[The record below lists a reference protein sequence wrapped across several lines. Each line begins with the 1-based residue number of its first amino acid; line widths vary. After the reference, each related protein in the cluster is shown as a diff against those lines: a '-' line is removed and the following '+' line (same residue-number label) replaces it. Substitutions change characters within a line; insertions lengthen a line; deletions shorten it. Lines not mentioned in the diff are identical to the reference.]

1 MQQFTLPPE
10 PRDHSGGKGGA
21 AAGAAAGRAEPAGLV
36 PKGQLWSPVVAAAAA
51 AALPA
56 RVRIVAEDV
65 QDALEQLQ
73 LLRARRGTRCG
84 RDSRRARAFCCK
96 LAYNFVSYLTMNR
109 YTYRH

>member
-1 MQQFTLPPE
+1 MSDRALGPE

-65 QDALEQLQ
+65 QDALQ
-73 LLRARRGTRCG
+73 AWNSSSCC
-84 RDSRRARAFCCK
+84 ARA
-96 LAYNFVSYLTMNR
+96 A
-109 YTYRH
+109 RHALRGLEARAGILL

>member
-1 MQQFTLPPE
+1 MRALAPE

-73 LLRARRGTRCG
+73 LRARRGTRCG
-84 RDSRRARAFCCK
+84 DSRRARAFCCK

-109 YTYRH
+109 YRH

>member
-1 MQQFTLPPE
+1 MRVGAARSWAARTASAAE
-10 PRDHSGGKGGA
+10 GASSSARNGDGGA

-65 QDALEQLQ
+65 QDALEQL
-73 LLRARRGTRCG
+73 
-84 RDSRRARAFCCK
+84 
-96 LAYNFVSYLTMNR
+96 
-109 YTYRH
+109 